1 MNLFRIPEERRLGLL
16 MGASQLLG
24 IAIARHVLGVAH
36 LRTVSLEELVR
47 LLTSAINRNL
57 GRTD

>member
-1 MNLFRIPEERRLGLL
+1 